1 MNVGG
6 ANQSGSTDNITNK
19 FSDLADSG
27 FIKHITRFDS
37 ETKSELSNVI
47 QYLVIVI
54 VPFYL
59 LNKGIGNIMPEFDEK
74 KGNIE
79 LLGEVI
85 IHSVTLLLGIYIIH
99 RIVTYLPTFS
109 GDNLAEINYMNIVFL
124 IVFIGLNS
132 DNGKKVNIVYDRL
145 LGETTESSNN
155 PKKQTNTGT
164 IVTAVSASLD
174 ISNPSVLLLNEGSLY
189 FKQNDYQSS
198 RMSFEE
204 LQMNIETSPPI
215 KVLDKITEKTS
226 IQSKFQWSISLGLMS
241 LIAVLLAIP
250 VSKVPPREGRYKR
263 VLPAIFIFIFYLG
276 LLITSRGWL
285 ETGIIQAFPG
295 MYSVHLIFM
304 VLGLFLLNRADSF
317 KN

>member
-155 PKKQTNTGT
+155 PKKQTNDGSVVKITQPLSGVPSIQPPIPT
-164 IVTAVSASLD
+164 HQVSRADYVGQHTQMQPATNAVQ
-174 ISNPSVLLLNEGSLY
+174 NQMHEPPSVQNGSGQPTNMNNA
-189 FKQNDYQSS
+189 FGGGMDAESGIMAANDGFGAFSS
-198 RMSFEE
+198 F
-204 LQMNIETSPPI
+204 
-215 KVLDKITEKTS
+215 
-226 IQSKFQWSISLGLMS
+226 
-241 LIAVLLAIP
+241 
-250 VSKVPPREGRYKR
+250 
-263 VLPAIFIFIFYLG
+263 
-276 LLITSRGWL
+276 
-285 ETGIIQAFPG
+285 
-295 MYSVHLIFM
+295 
-304 VLGLFLLNRADSF
+304 
-317 KN
+317 